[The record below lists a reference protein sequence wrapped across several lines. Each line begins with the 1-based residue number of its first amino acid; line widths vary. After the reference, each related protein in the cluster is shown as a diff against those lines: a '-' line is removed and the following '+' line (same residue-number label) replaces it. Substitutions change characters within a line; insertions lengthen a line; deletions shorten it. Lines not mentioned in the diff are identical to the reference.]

1 MNWIDEAMSPFKG
14 GGASSSTD
22 GAEPPKRRGSHFG
35 GFSIKESIKRFG
47 AHEDELD
54 KDLND
59 MKRRSE
65 QLAKEEDEDGEDNQ
79 HNVYAR
85 DGGRQRAKAGDVML
99 KMQGPA
105 GPAPQNSC

>member
-1 MNWIDEAMSPFKG
+1 MHWETQMNWIDEAMSPFKG
-14 GGASSSTD
+14 GAASSSTD

-65 QLAKEEDEDGEDNQ
+65 QLAKEED
-79 HNVYAR
+79 AL
-85 DGGRQRAKAGDVML
+85 DVEL
-99 KMQGPA
+99 EEEIALQADIQKQLEVFT
-105 GPAPQNSC
+105 CC